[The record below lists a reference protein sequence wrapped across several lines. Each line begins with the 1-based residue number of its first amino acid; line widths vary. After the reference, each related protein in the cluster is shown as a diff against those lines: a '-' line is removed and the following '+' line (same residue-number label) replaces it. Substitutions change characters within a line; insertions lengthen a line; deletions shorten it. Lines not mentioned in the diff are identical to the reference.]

1 MKITIDGKEYE
12 CQEIKIKTEVGEIVV
27 NGDTD
32 KKETGYERVSIGVN
46 YYLVTNRNEVLVFL
60 ESNCDLDC
68 DYYDNANYY
77 SSEEVAKNNARADKL
92 MRQLRR
98 FSVKNRVTDIEWV
111 RSIDPKYFIYY
122 DYSKESLEV
131 EKNYYL
137 YPFCSICFDSID
149 STERAIKEFKDE
161 LIWYF
166 TEYKDS
172 L

>member
-1 MKITIDGKEYE
+1 MKVTIDGKEYK
-12 CQEIKIKTEVGEIVV
+12 CKRVAMDNDNVEIVLEE
-27 NGDTD
+27 DS
-32 KKETGYERVSIGVN
+32 KKETGYERVGTNVD
-46 YYLVTNRNEVLVFL
+46 YYLVSYRNEVLAFP

-77 SSEEVAKNNARADKL
+77 SSKEIAENNARADKL

-98 FSVKNRVTDIEWV
+98 FSVENRETDIEWV
-111 RSIDPKYFIYY
+111 RGSNPKYFICY
-122 DYSKESLEV
+122 DYSGESLKV
-131 EKNYYL
+131 GKKYYRR
-137 YPFCSICFDSID
+137 PFCSICFDSID

>member
-1 MKITIDGKEYE
+1 MKVTLDGKEYE
-12 CQEIKIKTEVGEIVV
+12 CKRVVMDNDNVEIILEE
-27 NGDTD
+27 DS
-32 KKETGYERVSIGVN
+32 KKETGYERVDTGGD
-46 YYLVTNRNEVLVFL
+46 YYLVSYRNEVLVL
-60 ESNCDLDC
+60 PESNCDLDC

-77 SSEEVAKNNARADKL
+77 SSKEIAENNARADRL

-98 FSVKNRVTDIEWV
+98 YSVENRVTDIEWV
-111 RSIDPKYFIYY
+111 RGSNPKYFIYY

-131 EKNYYL
+131 EKNYYFRSPGL
-137 YPFCSICFDSID
+137 VCFDSIN
-149 STERAIKEFKDE
+149 STARAIKEFKDE

>member
-1 MKITIDGKEYE
+1 MKVTIDGKEYE
-12 CQEIKIKTEVGEIVV
+12 CKRVVMDNDNVEILLEE
-27 NGDTD
+27 DS
-32 KKETGYERVSIGVN
+32 KKETGYERVGTGVN
-46 YYLVTNRNEVLVFL
+46 YYLATNRNEILVLP

-77 SSEEVAKNNARADKL
+77 SSEEIAKNNTRADRL

-98 FSVKNRVTDIEWV
+98 FSVENRKNDINWIGNKECGYRIV
-111 RSIDPKYFIYY
+111 YNHQKSIIEISCSFI
-122 DYSKESLEV
+122 V
-131 EKNYYL
+131 ENFGTIY
-137 YPFCSICFDSID
+137 FDSQ
-149 STERAIKEFKDE
+149 ELARRAIKEFKDE

>member
-12 CQEIKIKTEVGEIVV
+12 CQEIKIKTEAGEIVV
-27 NGDTD
+27 NSDID
-32 KKETGYERVSIGVN
+32 KKKTGYERVSIGVD
-46 YYLVTNRNEVLVFL
+46 YYLVTNYNEVLVL
-60 ESNCDLDC
+60 PESNCDLDC

-77 SSEEVAKNNARADKL
+77 SSKEIAKNNARADRL

-98 FSVKNRVTDIEWV
+98 FSVENRKNDINWIGNKECGYRIV
-111 RSIDPKYFIYY
+111 YNHQKSIIEISCSFI
-122 DYSKESLEV
+122 V
-131 EKNYYL
+131 ENFGTIY
-137 YPFCSICFDSID
+137 FDSQ
-149 STERAIKEFKDE
+149 ELARRAIKEFKDE

>member
-12 CQEIKIKTEVGEIVV
+12 CKRVVMDNDNVEIVLEE
-27 NGDTD
+27 DS
-32 KKETGYERVSIGVN
+32 KKETGYERVGTGAN
-46 YYLVTNRNEVLVFL
+46 YYLVNYCNEVLVL
-60 ESNCDLDC
+60 PESNCDLDC

-77 SSEEVAKNNARADKL
+77 SSEEVAKNNARADRL

-111 RSIDPKYFIYY
+111 RGSNPKYFICY

-131 EKNYYL
+131 KKNYYL
-137 YPFCSICFDSID
+137 RSPSLICFDSIN
-149 STERAIKEFKDE
+149 STAQAIKEFKNE